1 MLGAH
6 IPEAVVMGPRNGI
19 PATRASRG
27 APRGDDSTWSDE
39 SDSASGF
46 DAHRSQQKRRQ
57 VSARALVDR
66 LARAVRPHLVE
77 TGHRRRDAVA
87 SRRALAPVLAVAHV
101 AVFTLV
107 LLAVVVLALAGRVLT
122 RVALWVLAPFGALF
136 FRILLRG
143 RVRLF
148 AHPRNGLPDQL
159 LDCPDASGVGG
170 RNDGDRGAAASGA
183 PGAAD
188 AMHIVVGVM
197 RDVEVEDVADGGNVE
212 AACGHVGGNQQRDFV
227 LAELIERGRAR
238 RLVHVA
244 LEGPGRKAVGD
255 ERHVQR
261 PDRAPAAGGDD
272 GGG

>member
-1 MLGAH
+1 M
-6 IPEAVVMGPRNGI
+6 
-19 PATRASRG
+19 
-27 APRGDDSTWSDE
+27 
-39 SDSASGF
+39 
-46 DAHRSQQKRRQ
+46 
-57 VSARALVDR
+57 
-66 LARAVRPHLVE
+66 
-77 TGHRRRDAVA
+77 
-87 SRRALAPVLAVAHV
+87 LAVAHV

-107 LLAVVVLALAGRVLT
+107 VLAAVVLALAGRVLT
-122 RVALWVLAPFGALF
+122 RVALSVLAPFGALF

-148 AHPRNGLPDQL
+148 AHPRNGLADQL
-159 LDCPDASGVGG
+159 LDCRDASGVGG

-188 AMHIVVGVM
+188 AMHVVVGVM

-244 LEGPGRKAVGD
+244 VQRDRGKAVAD
-255 ERHVQR
+255 ERTMQR
-261 PDRAPAAGGDD
+261 RDLALAVAEDD
-272 GGG
+272 GVGQALGRADDAA